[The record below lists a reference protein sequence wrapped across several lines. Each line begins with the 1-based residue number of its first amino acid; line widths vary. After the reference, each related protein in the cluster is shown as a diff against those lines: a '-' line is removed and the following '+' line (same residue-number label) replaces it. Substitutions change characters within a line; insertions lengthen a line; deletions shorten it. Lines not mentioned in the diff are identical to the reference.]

1 MRNLI
6 LGAAIAVVV
15 LASAPASA
23 SPVLFNNHYYDIVLL
38 PDALWGAAD
47 ADVALKND
55 LGLDWHLA
63 TITSQPEQ
71 LFIASLLGTPPVGG
85 IVEYWIGGFQP
96 SGSIEPAGGWSWVT
110 GEPFGPYTGWGGGEP
125 NNSGGVENH
134 IALDNRSQYFTLNT
148 PTGWGWN
155 DNDPSVNGI
164 IHGYV
169 AEAPVPEPGTML
181 LLGSG
186 LAAIGL
192 RRRRIARG

>member
-6 LGAAIAVVV
+6 LGSVIGVVA

-23 SPVLFNNHYYDIVLL
+23 SPVLFNNHYYDIVAL
-38 PDALWGAAD
+38 PNALWGAANT
-47 ADVALKND
+47 DVGLKSD

-71 LFIASLLGTPPVGG
+71 DFIASLLGPPPAAG

-96 SGSIEPAGGWSWVT
+96 PGSPEPAGGWSWVT
-110 GEPFGPYTGWGGGEP
+110 GEPFGYTDWGSGEP

-134 IALDNRSQYFTLNT
+134 IALDNRY
-148 PTGWGWN
+148 GWGWN
-155 DNDPSVNGI
+155 DNDPSVNDI

-169 AEAPVPEPGTML
+169 AEAPIPEPGTML

-186 LAAIGL
+186 LIGL
-192 RRRRIARG
+192 AARRRRRA